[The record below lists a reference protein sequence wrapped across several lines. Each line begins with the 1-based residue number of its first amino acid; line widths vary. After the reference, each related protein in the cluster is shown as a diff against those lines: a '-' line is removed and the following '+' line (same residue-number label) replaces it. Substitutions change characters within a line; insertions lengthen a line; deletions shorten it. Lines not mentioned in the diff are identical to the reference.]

1 MAGGSI
7 DANSAMRASSMASPS
22 VGKGRA
28 LAGQPAEVEPPDLM
42 RRPCFCLSSTP
53 LAAGRFSDAD
63 CGVQCTATAKPG
75 GRAKYSRVSWMTTG
89 LSRISESRFGNA
101 MSAFSVSATSQTK
114 FSWATDPTNTT
125 AVQIQR

>member
-1 MAGGSI
+1 MTTAEA
-7 DANSAMRASSMASPS
+7 DWQAEFEAW
-22 VGKGRA
+22 
-28 LAGQPAEVEPPDLM
+28 LAPFLARL
-42 RRPCFCLSSTP
+42 RRQEQRRWAPVYLQEQ
-53 LAAGRFSDAD
+53 RR
-63 CGVQCTATAKPG
+63 VQCTAAAAKPE

-114 FSWATDPTNTT
+114 FSWATAPTSTT